1 MASSARI
8 EELEKKFNENPR
20 RYFAPLANEYRKAGD
35 VQQAIAICR
44 TYVPQQPGH
53 MSGHIVFGQA
63 LFEAGD
69 HDEARG
75 VFEAAL
81 GLDPE
86 NLIALR
92 HLGDI
97 AREHGE
103 IDAARSWYQRV
114 LNADPRNDDVAA
126 LLTSVEADQAAAADE
141 PATWM
146 EINPEQTLELPP
158 DLLAAASRELGFG
171 GDELPLSQPNGA
183 GSMGELFAD
192 DSSAHHAGHPADAIG
207 LASAEFGQ
215 PSLHSADALPSTFA
229 PPPGPGDFVD
239 EAAKTVPTF
248 VVDEAAQTIPT
259 FVTDEAARTIP
270 TFATE
275 TMAELYVQQG
285 FYDQAL
291 AVYRHLLTQHPGD
304 PKLADR
310 IEQLRR
316 ESAVT
321 PPRTPVQAASPFNV
335 LTATPAVPTLHS
347 VREFFSE
354 LALRRPRVRA
364 DAVAVSPSSDTPSD
378 ISSDAP
384 STISGHA
391 PIDAPTLSAAPEAI
405 AGAPSD
411 AVTAVPSSPSAAPAI
426 DVSAEVTAAESTAP
440 AEPSLEAPVASP
452 DAHSFTP
459 ADDTSLPRVADM
471 GSTDA
476 PFHETYSAEFGAS
489 ALVIPS
495 DGDAGSALL
504 ETSDDRVES
513 LIVRPSGETDP
524 LALGKI
530 GRASGFTVSESS
542 EFDVTAFDAG
552 DMSIEGRKPRVEES
566 SPSASASS
574 DVAAATETAAVG
586 ERDGGVAGGAGEGSS
601 AAASSAPVEAAVPAE
616 PASPAGERTPVGGTA
631 GAVRAA
637 MQTGSVNVLFPQHP
651 VSAPDE
657 AAAAALS
664 SAFGGPSG
672 KTEPQEGGR
681 AARPARSE
689 LSLDSVFRESPA
701 AAIDPRRESTA
712 FSFDQFFGE
721 SPPAPQPG
729 AVVAS
734 DAPQGDSLD
743 LASAD
748 AEQFSNWLSGLKKK

>member
-103 IDAARSWYQRV
+103 VDTARSWYRRV
-114 LNADPRNDDVAA
+114 LNADPRNDEVAA
-126 LLTSVEADQAAAADE
+126 LLTSVEADQAAAADAS
-141 PATWM
+141 ATWM

-158 DLLAAASRELGFG
+158 DLLAAASRDLEFG
-171 GDELPLSQPNGA
+171 VGEPPRSQPNRA
-183 GSMGELFAD
+183 SAMGELFAE
-192 DSSAHHAGHPADAIG
+192 SPDASE
-207 LASAEFGQ
+207 AM
-215 PSLHSADALPSTFA
+215 PSADAMGLESLEFGPPSEPVPDA
-229 PPPGPGDFVD
+229 PPSVDTPPPYVD

-248 VVDEAAQTIPT
+248 VVDDAAHTIQT
-259 FVTDEAARTIP
+259 FVTDEAAQTIP

-285 FYDQAL
+285 FYEQAL

-310 IEQLRR
+310 MEQLRR
-316 ESAVT
+316 ESAET
-321 PPRTPVQAASPFNV
+321 PPRTPVQAATPVETSAPGPASPV
-335 LTATPAVPTLHS
+335 GHS
-347 VREFFSE
+347 VREFFSD
-354 LALRRPRVRA
+354 LALRRPRMHA
-364 DAVAVSPSSDTPSD
+364 YGAAVAPPTNQPVVTEPS
-378 ISSDAP
+378 
-384 STISGHA
+384 
-391 PIDAPTLSAAPEAI
+391 EAI
-405 AGAPSD
+405 TAAPSD
-411 AVTAVPSSPSAAPAI
+411 AVAPVPVSVSETPAVDPGVASVGEAPVESRI
-426 DVSAEVTAAESTAP
+426 AEGEAH
-440 AEPSLEAPVASP
+440 AEPSLDAPVAPAAAASV
-452 DAHSFTP
+452 AP
-459 ADDTSLPRVADM
+459 ADDLPMPRVMD
-471 GSTDA
+471 GDVTDA

-489 ALVIPS
+489 ALVVPT
-495 DGDAGSALL
+495 DRDARPGLV
-504 ETSDDRVES
+504 ETSDDRVDAM
-513 LIVRPSGETDP
+513 IVRPSGETDP
-524 LALGKI
+524 LALGSI
-530 GRASGFTVSESS
+530 GRPSGFSVSESS
-542 EFDVTAFDAG
+542 EFDVTAYDAG
-552 DMSIEGRKPRVEES
+552 DMAIGGRTRDTGEPASEAS
-566 SPSASASS
+566 GSAERTAVTGTGAGHAAEIVSGAAS
-574 DVAAATETAAVG
+574 
-586 ERDGGVAGGAGEGSS
+586 DGGLP
-601 AAASSAPVEAAVPAE
+601 AAAS
-616 PASPAGERTPVGGTA
+616 PASAGSDAPAAAGESTTTPAGGPTQA
-631 GAVRAA
+631 LRAA

-664 SAFGGPSG
+664 SAFGGPSA
-672 KTEPQEGGR
+672 TPDAPAAGR
-681 AARPARSE
+681 AARPARDE

-701 AAIDPRRESTA
+701 AATDPRRESTA

-721 SPPAPQPG
+721 TPPSLQSG
-729 AVVAS
+729 AVASS